1 MKAKRMNVKNKFIK
15 GDIVQYNPT
24 TRTLRYVVNGQTK
37 TVVLDKDEAA
47 RYVKYF
53 MKCSKG
59 LALDYL
65 VSKHFKTDE
74 ETYRVLS
81 LSSRTFGP
89 DESQKIIKDIK
100 KKIERMLELLDGAT
114 KKQIS
119 PVISVVKSMLNN
131 NNLGRVSIIRDIF
144 FPELQGESGL
154 KSTLENKT
162 EITEFKSKYINTMKY
177 TTYIDDTYEQDGL
190 IKVLK
195 EDGPN
200 KIYTFFAAMVCL
212 SILKNSKVEGEDKQ
226 KKRIEK
232 NILSV
237 FLATNTNI
245 VVKNVCGSLYFP
257 LDITD
262 DYFITNMQRAYGI
275 SSTVINKFLTTEFNP
290 EKLTGV
296 FTSAIDNIL
305 DFEWFIPLREEYV
318 EKQRNKYNV
327 SVSDI
332 KTSFDF
338 IYLFQNQITEQ
349 DADLLSGSKALTY
362 IETRGDKDRN
372 FKQWFNNQNNRAI
385 VEKFEQPL
393 KWAIDNMMTFNLNTN
408 HISLLNILAYVD
420 VEDIE
425 ANTSSNFYLPGLL
438 SIVKDKR
445 EHNEGEIVSAIRDK
459 KAYIDFSA
467 TLTLNVNDKVYD
479 VYKGG
484 EFNIDEYYKWVE
496 EFKTRPGSF
505 KKEVKEYNNEVK
517 MKDKFTNV
525 INRFYSWMEG
535 RDITRGQAI
544 DELKR
549 RLKDAEVDINKN
561 EYYKKLYNIYIKN
574 YLGQDGSAFNPELT
588 KDYISNENKDFILST
603 VRKVLNSRGSNKQS
617 DEKKRKLIV
626 DILTKT
632 RGIPTK
638 EINEIIDN
646 TYQQVLKEAPRTIK
660 TTYEELE
667 KENKQIKPEENKKE
681 AKKEDDDYDDMT
693 KAPSQDE
700 VKDMITE
707 AKEEIAQSSTL
718 QGLSNRQLKKCGLK
732 PWQIKKIKKQA
743 KGGMSELETLN
754 EIKSLL
760 EVLITGN
767 NTKPEPLDKTVL
779 PIQPP
784 VVSDKV
790 MKEANKVADVP
801 LLLGK
806 DLNEQRKKL
815 RHIEPTKAPV
825 VEDKNT
831 LDWQI
836 RHFDKSKLNKTLKG
850 LEKLMTKGTIAKS
863 GKYVKIHPITA
874 HLIKAAGCGCNLK
887 TYKGG
892 VFSTLASVIPYGSQI
907 YNIAKKVYNAA
918 KPLVEKAISK
928 YDESYNKHM
937 KSGYLSTKQ
946 LKSYLVKNEKPQ
958 LRELN
963 KYLK

>member
-1 MKAKRMNVKNKFIK
+1 MNVKNKFIK

-131 NNLGRVSIIRDIF
+131 SNLGRVSIIRDIF

-200 KIYTFFAAMVCL
+200 KTYTFFAAMVCL

-237 FLATNTNI
+237 FLATNSNI

-257 LDITD
+257 LTLTD
-262 DYFITNMQRAYGI
+262 DYFITSMQRAYGI
-275 SSTVINKFLTTEFNP
+275 SSTVVDKFLRANFDP
-290 EKLTGV
+290 EQLTGV
-296 FTSAIDNIL
+296 FTSAIDTIL
-305 DFEWFIPLREEYV
+305 DFEWFIPLREDYIT
-318 EKQRNKYNV
+318 KQQTKYGNMRA
-327 SVSDI
+327 DQI

-349 DADLLSGSKALTY
+349 DADLLSGSKALAY
-362 IETRGDKDRN
+362 MESNNYKETIKFED
-372 FKQWFNNQNNRAI
+372 WFNNPNNKRIA
-385 VEKFEQPL
+385 EKFKIPL
-393 KWAIDNMMTFNLNTN
+393 KWAIDNKMTFNLNTRAVP
-408 HISLLNILAYVD
+408 LLNILTYVD
-420 VEDIE
+420 AEDVRIG
-425 ANTSSNFYLPGLL
+425 TMTDFYLPGLL
-438 SIVKDKR
+438 SIVRDKG
-445 EHNEGEIVSAIRDK
+445 EHNEGEIVRAINDK
-459 KAYIDFSA
+459 ADYIDFSA
-467 TLTLNVNDKVYD
+467 ILSLDVN
-479 VYKGG
+479 G
-484 EFNIDEYYKWVE
+484 EIFKIYEGDTFYVDNYWEWAE
-496 EFKTRPGSF
+496 GFKTRQGSNKKHEAERDDRADMTRSF
-505 KKEVKEYNNEVK
+505 NNIINNFAKWAKLEDRDVKKEEAVSKLK
-517 MKDKFTNV
+517 SMLKGAHIDT
-525 INRFYSWMEG
+525 IN
-535 RDITRGQAI
+535 
-544 DELKR
+544 
-549 RLKDAEVDINKN
+549 N
-561 EYYKKLYNIYIKN
+561 EYYKKLY
-574 YLGQDGSAFNPELT
+574 D
-588 KDYISNENKDFILST
+588 DYINNHFTEDGRYLSKKLTERFQVHNNMKNIESTIKQVINSVGSEQVADDDKKKRILNILTNKYKID
-603 VRKVLNSRGSNKQS
+603 KVLGKNLIENNYERI
-617 DEKKRKLIV
+617 KRE
-626 DILTKT
+626 
-632 RGIPTK
+632 PP
-638 EINEIIDN
+638 
-646 TYQQVLKEAPRTIK
+646 ATIK
-660 TTYEELE
+660 ITYKDTE
-667 KENKQIKPEENKKE
+667 KLAKPEVEE
-681 AKKEDDDYDDMT
+681 DKKEDDDYDDMT
-693 KAPSQDE
+693 KAPSQDK
-700 VKDMITE
+700 VKDMIAE
-707 AKEEIAQSSTL
+707 AKEEISQPSTL

-784 VVSDKV
+784 VVADKV

-815 RHIEPTKAPV
+815 RHIKPTKAPV
-825 VEDKNT
+825 IEDKNT

-937 KSGYLSTKQ
+937 KSGYLSTEQ